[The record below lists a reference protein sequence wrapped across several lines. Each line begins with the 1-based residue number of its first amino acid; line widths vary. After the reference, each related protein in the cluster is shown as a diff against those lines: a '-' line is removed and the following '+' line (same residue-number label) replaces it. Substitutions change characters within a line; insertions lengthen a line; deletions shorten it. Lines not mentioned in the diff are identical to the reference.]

1 MSAVVAACQDPAISR
16 WSPVIPRPYQERDA
30 QTWLEQQEPARLA
43 GAGLDLAVV
52 RAGAGDLLGAISLG
66 SISIAQGTASIGY
79 WLAPQARGRG

>member
-1 MSAVVAACQDPAISR
+1 VSAVVAACQDPAISR